1 MPQRHVRSLG
11 SFGILLL
18 AIACAR
24 TDTITTPVARVASIS
39 LAVTNTK
46 IAVREQAQI
55 VPTFLDATG
64 HTLVDVAGVT
74 WSSSD
79 PATVAVDQTGLIAG
93 VSLGGP
99 VTITASRDGVSGTA
113 TISVQPILQFSPL
126 VASIGV
132 DSVATL
138 GVRLTDY
145 MGATIG
151 TAPATWTSSNT
162 NIARVDST
170 GRLVGV
176 APGAVV
182 ITATYSGV
190 QLTISVEV
198 GVISL
203 LDGTW
208 AGSYIGRP
216 GSVVVLFGEVR
227 SFSFPI
233 TGGGCTAPFSATGHF
248 AIVANRFSLNLPY
261 QSTAT
266 GEFTDA
272 NLLNVAVSEV
282 KVTQS
287 AYSCSPGSAITVNGP
302 IPAATFTASR

>member
-1 MPQRHVRSLG
+1 MQPLRVRTLG
-11 SFGILLL
+11 PFGILLL

-39 LAVTNTK
+39 LAVTSTR
-46 IAVREQAQI
+46 IAVREQAQV

-74 WSSSD
+74 WTSSD

-99 VTITASRDGVSGTA
+99 VTITASRDGVSGT
-113 TISVQPILQFSPL
+113 TTVSVRPILQFSPL

-132 DSVATL
+132 DSVAAL
-138 GVRLTDY
+138 GVRVTDY

-151 TAPATWTSSNT
+151 TAPVTWNSSNT
-162 NIARVDST
+162 SVARVDST

-176 APGAVV
+176 SPGTVV
-182 ITATYSGV
+182 ITATCEGV
-190 QLTISVEV
+190 ELTISVEV
-198 GVISL
+198 GVVSP
-203 LDGTW
+203 LDGIW

-216 GSVVVLFGEVR
+216 GAVVVLFGEVR

-261 QSTAT
+261 QSTAN
-266 GEFTDA
+266 GEFSDT

-282 KVTQS
+282 KITQS
-287 AYSCSPGSAITVNGP
+287 AYACSPGSAITVNGP
-302 IPAATFTASR
+302 IPPAAITASR